1 MSQARRDV
9 VVIGASAGGVEALQA
24 LMAALPA
31 ELPAAVLV
39 VLHIPATGADAL
51 GPILDRAGPLPVR
64 RAEHGDPLVHGQV
77 LVGRPDHHLM
87 VVDDAVAVTRGPRE
101 NGHRPAVDVLF
112 RSVARELGPRV
123 TSVVLSGTLD
133 DGAAGSVAVSSRGGV
148 ALAQDPAEAMHSGMP
163 VACINASGAEGLTI
177 AGIAKRIVELVAEEV
192 DVRIAPAPTD
202 LMQKETA
209 MADMDPAEMENVDR
223 PGQPSGFSCPDCHGV
238 LFQIEEGRMRRF
250 RCRVGH
256 AWSVDSLLAEH
267 GQAVEGALWMAL
279 RSLEEKAALS
289 TQLSDGARETGRE
302 LTAARFAEQAGEAH
316 TAADLI
322 RRMLMATPDIEL
334 TGDPAARHGRDSRAR
349 QGAAG

>member
-24 LMAALPA
+24 LMAALPPD
-31 ELPAAVLV
+31 LPAAVLV

-64 RAEHGDPLVHGQV
+64 RVEHGDPLVPGQV
-77 LVGRPDHHLM
+77 LVARPDHHLLI
-87 VVDDAVAVTRGPRE
+87 VDHAVAVTRGPRE

-112 RSVARELGPRV
+112 RSAARSLGPRL
-123 TSVVLSGTLD
+123 TSVVLSGALD
-133 DGAAGSVAVSSRGGV
+133 DGAAGSVAVVSRGGV
-148 ALAQDPAEAMHSGMP
+148 SLAQDPAEAMHTGMP
-163 VACINASGAEGLTI
+163 LACIRASGAEVLTV
-177 AGIAKRIVELVAEEV
+177 AALARRISELVREEV
-192 DVRIAPAPTD
+192 DTGIAPAPTE
-202 LMQKETA
+202 LMEKETA
-209 MADMDPAEMENVDR
+209 MADMDPNELEDVDR

-289 TQLSDGARETGRE
+289 TQLSEGARESGRE
-302 LTAARFAEQAGEAH
+302 LTAARFAEHAGEAH
-316 TAADLI
+316 SAADLI
-322 RRMLMATPDIEL
+322 RRMLMATPDVEL
-334 TGDPAARHGRDSRAR
+334 TGDPAARHGDEPRAR
-349 QGAAG
+349 EDKAG